1 MKKSI
6 ALSVLLALSLPF
18 GQVFAAEGPSIDR
31 ISGVDRYE
39 TSAKLSHAGWE
50 TSEVAVIA
58 TGQDFPDAL
67 SATPLAYKYDA
78 PLLLTGTKSLSKSV
92 KEELVNLGVSK
103 VFLIGGAVAISADV
117 EKQLKELGI
126 TDITR
131 IKGADR
137 YETSVKIAEEV
148 GPSEGIV
155 VASGQSFPD
164 ALSIAPVAAQL
175 EAPILLT
182 NKEGLSKSVAQYV
195 DSLGEDSA
203 SLVVGGEGVISN
215 KVMAQLP
222 DPERI
227 SGKDRYETNSEIISV
242 FADLEIL
249 DMDTPFIATGQDFP
263 DALSAS
269 ALAAGLFNG
278 VILTDPKN
286 PKPTTKATIKEYA
299 DLAEGYFIV
308 GGKKALPDSVINE
321 LLK

>member
-6 ALSVLLALSLPF
+6 ALSLLLTLSLPF
-18 GQVFAAEGPSIDR
+18 GQAFAAEGPPTYR

-39 TSAKLSHAGWE
+39 TSANISYEGWE

-78 PLLLTGTKSLSKSV
+78 PLLLTGTKSLSDSV
-92 KEELVNLGVSK
+92 KGELVDLEVSK
-103 VFLIGGAVAISADV
+103 VFLIGGAVAISANV
-117 EKQLKELGI
+117 ENQLKELGI

-137 YETSVKIAEEV
+137 YETSVNIAKEV

-155 VASGQSFPD
+155 VAAGQSFPD

-182 NKEGLSKSVAQYV
+182 NKEGLPKSVAEYV
-195 DSLGEDSA
+195 DSLDSVSG

-215 KVMAQLP
+215 NVMTQLP
-222 DPERI
+222 NPERL
-227 SGKDRYETNSEIISV
+227 SGKDRYETNSEIITY
-242 FADLEIL
+242 FADEGIL
-249 DMDTPFIATGQDFP
+249 DMDYPFIATGQDFP

-269 ALAAGLFNG
+269 ALAAGYYNG
-278 VILTDPKN
+278 VILTDPK
-286 PKPTTKATIKEYA
+286 KPYPSTKATVKKYA
-299 DLAEGYFIV
+299 DLAEGYIIV
-308 GGKKALPDSVINE
+308 GGEKALPTSVINE